1 MLKPSR
7 CSSFQ
12 RFSSHMTRSKTLRM
26 STSEWPV
33 EKVRTKFVEYFESK
47 HAHINYK
54 SSPVVPVNDPT
65 LLFANSGM
73 NQFKPIFV
81 GTVDPSSPLAALT
94 RAVNSQK
101 CIRAGGKHNG
111 TTYDDDK
118 NDNVMNTDNVCTAAA
133 AILISEINAIMDIYN
148 SCCNLHL
155 NSSESLL

>member
-1 MLKPSR
+1 MMRMKS
-7 CSSFQ
+7 
-12 RFSSHMTRSKTLRM
+12 LRM
-26 STSEWPV
+26 SSSETWPV
-33 EKVRTKFVEYFESK
+33 EKVRAKFVEYFESK

-81 GTVDPSSPLAALT
+81 GTVDPSSPLATLT

-111 TTYDDDK
+111 KVTYDKSLQNK
-118 NDNVMNTDNVCTAAA
+118 NSYDSFLFM
-133 AILISEINAIMDIYN
+133 S
-148 SCCNLHL
+148 
-155 NSSESLL
+155 

>member
-1 MLKPSR
+1 MMRMKS
-7 CSSFQ
+7 
-12 RFSSHMTRSKTLRM
+12 LRM
-26 STSEWPV
+26 SSSETWPV
-33 EKVRTKFVEYFESK
+33 EKVRAKFVEYFESK

-81 GTVDPSSPLAALT
+81 GTVDPSSPLATLT

-111 TTYDDDK
+111 KITYDKSLQNKNSYDSLPFMSCISYDD
-118 NDNVMNTDNVCTAAA
+118 
-133 AILISEINAIMDIYN
+133 
-148 SCCNLHL
+148 
-155 NSSESLL
+155 ES

>member
-1 MLKPSR
+1 MQLICLIVMSSIALHRAAMLKPSR
-7 CSSFQ
+7 CSASMLNK
-12 RFSSHMTRSKTLRM
+12 FSSPMMRMKSLRM
-26 STSEWPV
+26 SSSETWPV
-33 EKVRTKFVEYFESK
+33 EKVRAKFVEYFESK

-81 GTVDPSSPLAALT
+81 GTVDPSSPLATLT

-111 TTYDDDK
+111 KITYDKSLQNK
-118 NDNVMNTDNVCTAAA
+118 NSYDSFIFM
-133 AILISEINAIMDIYN
+133 
-148 SCCNLHL
+148 SCI
-155 NSSESLL
+155 

>member
-7 CSSFQ
+7 CSASMMNK
-12 RFSSHMTRSKTLRM
+12 FSSPLMRMKSLRM
-26 STSEWPV
+26 TSSETWPV
-33 EKVRTKFVEYFESK
+33 EKVRAKFVEYFESK

-81 GTVDPSSPLAALT
+81 GTVDPSSPLATLT

-111 TTYDDDK
+111 KVTYDKSLQNK
-118 NDNVMNTDNVCTAAA
+118 NSYDSFPFM
-133 AILISEINAIMDIYN
+133 
-148 SCCNLHL
+148 SCI
-155 NSSESLL
+155 

>member
-7 CSSFQ
+7 CSASMLNK
-12 RFSSHMTRSKTLRM
+12 FSSPMMRMKSLRM
-26 STSEWPV
+26 SSSETWPV
-33 EKVRTKFVEYFESK
+33 EKVRAKFVEYFESK

-81 GTVDPSSPLAALT
+81 GTVDPSSPLATLT

-111 TTYDDDK
+111 KVTYDKSLQNK
-118 NDNVMNTDNVCTAAA
+118 NSYDSFPFM
-133 AILISEINAIMDIYN
+133 
-148 SCCNLHL
+148 SCI
-155 NSSESLL
+155 